1 MNSSISVFLSCSEST
16 VNQHSQPQTR
26 KWICFSAQKEVWVQ
40 HTHTRV
46 RHMNNPIAG
55 WLVKS
60 LAVCRLCPWNLSLP
74 AHKLS
79 QKPGAACEASQ
90 QTPPTAPPHPKKHN
104 YQLCLCLFTPLKLRR
119 TRTKTPEMKQSGFL
133 DSCRFVVCE
142 IRISSVVEDENIELL
157 RQGCTDDWGSEHTE
171 VYVYILSWNINIKGD
186 IKPRTC
192 EEHKNRTP
200 LLERQCFCSRCWKS
214 TLRVKWVCFHGFC
227 CYVCLS
233 FLVRWK
239 HFVQILATLAT
250 WKFPLHANKQTL
262 PVRKVT

>member
-1 MNSSISVFLSCSEST
+1 MPLT

-119 TRTKTPEMKQSGFL
+119 TRTKTPEMKQPGFL
-133 DSCRFVVCE
+133 DSSRFVCVWNQNQFGC
-142 IRISSVVEDENIELL
+142 RGWKYL
-157 RQGCTDDWGSEHTE
+157 RDWGSEHTE
-171 VYVYILSWNINIKGD
+171 VYVYILSWNI
-186 IKPRTC
+186 KPKNMRTW
-192 EEHKNRTP
+192 RT
-200 LLERQCFCSRCWKS
+200 
-214 TLRVKWVCFHGFC
+214 
-227 CYVCLS
+227 
-233 FLVRWK
+233 
-239 HFVQILATLAT
+239 
-250 WKFPLHANKQTL
+250 
-262 PVRKVT
+262 

>member
-119 TRTKTPEMKQSGFL
+119 TRTKTPEMKQPGFL
-133 DSCRFVVCE
+133 DSSRFVCVWNQNQFGC
-142 IRISSVVEDENIELL
+142 RGWKYL
-157 RQGCTDDWGSEHTE
+157 RDWGSEHTE
-171 VYVYILSWNINIKGD
+171 VYVYILSWNI
-186 IKPRTC
+186 KPKNMRTW
-192 EEHKNRTP
+192 RT
-200 LLERQCFCSRCWKS
+200 
-214 TLRVKWVCFHGFC
+214 
-227 CYVCLS
+227 
-233 FLVRWK
+233 
-239 HFVQILATLAT
+239 
-250 WKFPLHANKQTL
+250 
-262 PVRKVT
+262 